1 MEKSAISKVNKHV
14 YRKFPE
20 FSKSVP
26 KIKSIGNNF
35 QLSYTAKVQLPD
47 GKTMN
52 RKTNVTAD
60 ESGKIIKL
68 TTSR

>member
-1 MEKSAISKVNKHV
+1 MEKSAISKVSKHV
-14 YRKFPE
+14 YRKLPE

-35 QLSYTAKVQLPD
+35 QLSYSAKVQLPD

-52 RKTNVTAD
+52 RKVNVTA
-60 ESGKIIKL
+60 ESY
-68 TTSR
+68 

>member
-1 MEKSAISKVNKHV
+1 MDKSAISKVNKHV

-26 KIKSIGNNF
+26 KVKLSGNNF
-35 QLSYTAKVQLPD
+35 RLSYSAKVQLPD

-52 RKTNVTAD
+52 RKLTVTAD
-60 ESGKIIKL
+60 ENGKVIKL
-68 TTSR
+68 STSK